1 MNRAQL
7 YKTVGAMLLLS
18 FLVQALTAIII
29 VLRIKVPHTQ
39 LVFEIHE
46 YNGMLMIVVAA
57 MHVVLNWG
65 WLKANF
71 FKKR

>member
-1 MNRAQL
+1 
-7 YKTVGAMLLLS
+7 LLS

-29 VLRIKVPHTQ
+29 VLRIKVPHMQ
-39 LVFEIHE
+39 LVFEVHE
-46 YNGMLMIVVAA
+46 YNGMLMIVAAA